1 MATVVIIGGGTGGM
15 AAARSLRKRLGR
27 EHRVVLIE
35 EKPQLTF
42 QPGFLW
48 LMVGR
53 RQEEDISRSTADM
66 KANGAELIHGKALNL
81 DTVGKTIHLEN
92 QRTLSYDKLL
102 LAPGVTFPKEEN
114 EELAQAGFN
123 LYTAAGALAIHTAIQ
138 NFPGGRIVIL
148 VPQTPY
154 KCPPAIYETAF
165 LLEEWFRKR
174 SLGQAV
180 DISLHIPE
188 DAPLATFGPQAGKA
202 LKRKLRQK
210 GIKLYTKQHLKGVD
224 EGKKTLHFASGRVPY
239 DLLIYVPRHRAP
251 KLVANSTL
259 VDKSGWV
266 PVDPFTLSTREEG
279 VYALGD
285 VTRISLPSG
294 FDMPKTGA
302 VAHLQALV
310 VADNIAQKIKGKKP
324 SRLFGGKGICLVE
337 VGSTAFSLLGD
348 IYQTQP
354 NFWVLPE
361 SRIWL
366 AGKVV
371 IERLWLHEHS

>member
-239 DLLIYVPRHRAP
+239 DLLILYLDTAP

-259 VDKSGWV
+259 LTNPAGSRGSLH
-266 PVDPFTLSTREEG
+266 PVHPGRGSICP
-279 VYALGD
+279 GD

-310 VADNIAQKIKGKKP
+310 VADNIAQKTKEKNP
-324 SRLFGGKGICLVE
+324 P
-337 VGSTAFSLLGD
+337 AF
-348 IYQTQP
+348 
-354 NFWVLPE
+354 
-361 SRIWL
+361 L
-366 AGKVV
+366 AARVSV
-371 IERLWLHEHS
+371 